1 MRVPLY
7 CGRAVERGTSD
18 FNERGLGEEVIVR
31 RSCAWIVAVVGVLLM
46 APLAVPAQQPAGEMP
61 RIGVL
66 VFTPMAKAVQ
76 EGFRQGFRDYGY
88 VEGQNI
94 FVEWRSADG
103 STERANAVAAEFVR
117 LKVNVIVAEFTP
129 AVQAAKNATQTIPIV
144 MASAGDP
151 VATGL
156 VASLARPGGN
166 ITGLSNIAAELSGK
180 RFELLRDLIPAVMR
194 VGLLIHGDDP
204 LDKTFVAETQTAAT
218 KAGIQLQVVSVSKP
232 EQLDRALSRMVN
244 GRVGAV
250 IVPANLPVPA
260 HEIAQ
265 SALRHRLPTISLLS
279 QYPESGGL
287 MSYGSSLI
295 DIRRQAV
302 GYVDKILKGAKP
314 ADLPVERPTTFEL
327 VINRR
332 TAQTL
337 GLTVPPSVLLRAD
350 RVID

>member
-1 MRVPLY
+1 
-7 CGRAVERGTSD
+7 
-18 FNERGLGEEVIVR
+18 VIVR
-31 RSCAWIVAVVGVLLM
+31 RPCAWIVAVIGVLLG
-46 APLAVPAQQPAGEMP
+46 APLALAQQPGGELP
-61 RIGVL
+61 RVGVL
-66 VFTPMAKAVQ
+66 VFTPMAKEVQ

-88 VEGQNI
+88 VEGRNI
-94 FVEWRSADG
+94 LVDWRSAEG
-103 STERANAVAAEFVR
+103 STDRAHAIASEFVR

-180 RFELLRDLIPAVMR
+180 RFELLRDLMPAVTR
-194 VGLLIHGDDP
+194 VGLLIRGDDP
-204 LDKTFVAETQTAAT
+204 LDKTFVAETQMAAT

-232 EQLDRALSRMVN
+232 EQLDRALSRMTN

-287 MSYGSSLI
+287 MSYGASLI
-295 DIRRQAV
+295 DIRRQAA

-314 ADLPVERPTTFEL
+314 ADLPVERPTRFEL

-332 TAQTL
+332 TAQAL
-337 GLTVPPSVLLRAD
+337 GLSVPASLLLRTD
-350 RVID
+350 RVIE

>member
-1 MRVPLY
+1 
-7 CGRAVERGTSD
+7 
-18 FNERGLGEEVIVR
+18 VIVR
-31 RSCAWIVAVVGVLLM
+31 RPCAWIVAVVGVLL
-46 APLAVPAQQPAGEMP
+46 ASPLALAQQPAGELP
-61 RIGVL
+61 RVGVL
-66 VFTPMAKAVQ
+66 VFTPMAKEVQ

-94 FVEWRSADG
+94 LVDWRSAEG
-103 STERANAVAAEFVR
+103 STDRANAIASDFVR

-180 RFELLRDLIPAVMR
+180 RFELLRDLMPAVTR
-194 VGLLIHGDDP
+194 VGLLIRGDDP
-204 LDKTFVAETQTAAT
+204 LDKTFVAETQMAAT

-232 EQLDRALSRMVN
+232 EQLDRALSRMTN

-287 MSYGSSLI
+287 MSYGASLI
-295 DIRRQAV
+295 DIRRQAA

-314 ADLPVERPTTFEL
+314 ADLPVERPTRFEL

-332 TAQTL
+332 TAQAL
-337 GLTVPPSVLLRAD
+337 GLSVPASLLLRTD
-350 RVID
+350 RVIE

>member
-1 MRVPLY
+1 MRVPRY
-7 CGRAVERGTSD
+7 CGGAVERGTSD

-31 RSCAWIVAVVGVLLM
+31 RSCAWIVTVVGVLLM

-103 STERANAVAAEFVR
+103 STEQANAVAAEFVR

-129 AVQAAKNATQTIPIV
+129 AVQAAKSATQTIPIV

-166 ITGLSNIAAELSGK
+166 ITGLSTA
-180 RFELLRDLIPAVMR
+180 RPA
-194 VGLLIHGDDP
+194 
-204 LDKTFVAETQTAAT
+204 
-218 KAGIQLQVVSVSKP
+218 
-232 EQLDRALSRMVN
+232 
-244 GRVGAV
+244 
-250 IVPANLPVPA
+250 
-260 HEIAQ
+260 
-265 SALRHRLPTISLLS
+265 
-279 QYPESGGL
+279 
-287 MSYGSSLI
+287 
-295 DIRRQAV
+295 
-302 GYVDKILKGAKP
+302 
-314 ADLPVERPTTFEL
+314 
-327 VINRR
+327 
-332 TAQTL
+332 
-337 GLTVPPSVLLRAD
+337 
-350 RVID
+350 

>member
-1 MRVPLY
+1 
-7 CGRAVERGTSD
+7 
-18 FNERGLGEEVIVR
+18 VIVR
-31 RSCAWIVAVVGVLLM
+31 RPCAWIAAVIGVLLG
-46 APLAVPAQQPAGEMP
+46 APLALAQQPGGELP
-61 RIGVL
+61 RVGVL
-66 VFTPMAKAVQ
+66 VFTPMAKEVQ

-88 VEGQNI
+88 VEGRNI
-94 FVEWRSADG
+94 LVDWRSAEG
-103 STERANAVAAEFVR
+103 STDRAHAIASEFVR

-180 RFELLRDLIPAVMR
+180 RFELLRDLMPAVTR
-194 VGLLIHGDDP
+194 VGLLIRGDDP
-204 LDKTFVAETQTAAT
+204 LDKTFVAETQMAAT

-232 EQLDRALSRMVN
+232 EQLDRALSRMTN

-287 MSYGSSLI
+287 MSYGASLI
-295 DIRRQAV
+295 DIRRRAA

-314 ADLPVERPTTFEL
+314 ADLPVERPTRFEL

-332 TAQTL
+332 TAQAL
-337 GLTVPPSVLLRAD
+337 GLSVPASLLLRTD
-350 RVID
+350 RVIE

>member
-7 CGRAVERGTSD
+7 CGRAVERGTSN

-31 RSCAWIVAVVGVLLM
+31 RSCAWIVTVVGVLLM

-129 AVQAAKNATQTIPIV
+129 AVQAAKNATQTTPIV

-166 ITGLSNIAAELSGK
+166 VTGLSNIAAELSGK
-180 RFELLRDLIPAVMR
+180 RFELLRDLIPAVTR

-232 EQLDRALSRMVN
+232 EQLDRALSRMVS

-250 IVPANLPVPA
+250 IVPANLPVSA
-260 HEIAQ
+260 HEIVQ

-287 MSYGSSLI
+287 MS
-295 DIRRQAV
+295 
-302 GYVDKILKGAKP
+302 
-314 ADLPVERPTTFEL
+314 
-327 VINRR
+327 
-332 TAQTL
+332 
-337 GLTVPPSVLLRAD
+337 
-350 RVID
+350 